1 MKSLIAFHMLQMA
14 AAPHVPQA
22 LLSLNFLHVKFKI
35 KTADN
40 TTLLA
45 QLVSVASK
53 DIVWT
58 IEADVNM
65 LINSVLPSTPMEFA

>member
-1 MKSLIAFHMLQMA
+1 MA

-22 LLSLNFLHVKFKI
+22 MLSPNFLHVKFKI

-45 QLVSVASK
+45 QFVSIASK

-58 IEADVNM
+58 IEGDVNM